1 MPLAIIGVHHRNVQP
16 VCQLGDSGGGMA
28 AHSPGTGQDH
38 RVLCLADQ
46 LPGGGNVGGVGVK
59 VVQLLTLQRHGISGH
74 LGNVLG
80 QVDVGGTGFA
90 LFGVLEGQPHDLA
103 HRVRTDD
110 LLGALCDGLKHGG
123 QIQVLMAGQLHPVGA
138 HLPGNG
144 HQRCTVQIGICHAGD
159 KVGGTGAKGGKAY
172 AGPAGQAA
180 IDIGHKG
187 SALLVTHRDEPDM
200 AVADGKHQIQRLLAG
215 GAEHHVHAFRFQTVH
230 KDLCGRFLFFLHLV
244 NTPIIHKK
252 QKGSAARW
260 GHTAF
265 ADTILPF
272 LATFHKSQFPQKVQ
286 GDMQQG
292 ACGHR
297 LLCPE
302 CAEQRF
308 GAIV

>member
-1 MPLAIIGVHHRNVQP
+1 MVFTT
-16 VCQLGDSGGGMA
+16 GMCSRSASSVTA
-28 AHSPGTGQDH
+28 ADSPGTGQDH

-215 GAEHHVHAFRFQTVH
+215 DAEHHVHAFRFQTVH
-230 KDLCGRFLFFLHLV
+230 KDLCGRFLFFLHGMFTLLFLENRKKAV
-244 NTPIIHKK
+244 QPVGATLPLQTLFYRFWRHSTRANFHKK
-252 QKGSAARW
+252 CRVTCSRARV
-260 GHTAF
+260 GT
-265 ADTILPF
+265 D
-272 LATFHKSQFPQKVQ
+272 
-286 GDMQQG
+286 
-292 ACGHR
+292 C
-297 LLCPE
+297 
-302 CAEQRF
+302 CARNVRSSVSGQ
-308 GAIV
+308 